1 MLRAAVPHV
10 GRPCCR
16 AHVHP
21 PMSVR
26 LSGVET
32 PVGTLG
38 VFLSR
43 DSEVMRAGALL
54 TAAKVK
60 STGY

>member
-1 MLRAAVPHV
+1 
-10 GRPCCR
+10 
-16 AHVHP
+16 
-21 PMSVR
+21 MSVR